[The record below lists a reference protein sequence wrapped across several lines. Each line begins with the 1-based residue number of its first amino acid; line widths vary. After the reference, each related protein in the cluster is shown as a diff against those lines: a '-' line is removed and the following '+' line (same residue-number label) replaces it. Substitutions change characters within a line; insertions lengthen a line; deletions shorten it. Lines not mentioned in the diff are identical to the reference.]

1 MSQVE
6 EDFRVELNIFRG
18 PLDLLLY
25 LVRKHELEVADIPIA
40 EVLDQYLEF
49 LDIMEQLSIDA
60 VGDFLELASTLT
72 EIKSRLVLPR
82 VEEPEPEIED
92 PRDEL
97 VQRLLE
103 YKQYRDAAMMLET
116 RARGWGQR
124 HRRQTNDLPPRKI
137 NMAQQPIQDVELW
150 DLVSAM
156 GRILKDI
163 QVAPEE
169 TVIFDDT
176 PIHVYM
182 RQIHRRIVKEGRVAL
197 SQFFQMGMH
206 KTAIIGMF
214 LSILELVRHHG
225 VDAVQDNVG
234 GDIWVTAGQRFRPD
248 IDVSN
253 VEEYDHKKP
262 VLGDMPTKM
271 R

>member
-1 MSQVE
+1 MSDLV
-6 EDFRVELNIFRG
+6 EDFRVELNVFRG

-25 LVRKHELEVADIPIA
+25 LVRKHELNVEDIPIA
-40 EVLDQYLEF
+40 EVLDQYMEF
-49 LDIMEQLSIDA
+49 LELLEQLSIDD

-82 VEEPEPEIED
+82 VEEVETEIED

-124 HRRQTNDLPPRKI
+124 HGRQTNDLPPRKI
-137 NMAQQPIQDVELW
+137 DMAEQHIQDVELW

-163 QVAPEE
+163 QG
-169 TVIFDDT
+169 
-176 PIHVYM
+176 YLYSL
-182 RQIHRRIVKEGRVAL
+182 RRTSNKKNKEKQRK
-197 SQFFQMGMH
+197 SR
-206 KTAIIGMF
+206 KK
-214 LSILELVRHHG
+214 
-225 VDAVQDNVG
+225 QDNP
-234 GDIWVTAGQRFRPD
+234 RFL
-248 IDVSN
+248 
-253 VEEYDHKKP
+253 
-262 VLGDMPTKM
+262 LGFC
-271 R
+271 